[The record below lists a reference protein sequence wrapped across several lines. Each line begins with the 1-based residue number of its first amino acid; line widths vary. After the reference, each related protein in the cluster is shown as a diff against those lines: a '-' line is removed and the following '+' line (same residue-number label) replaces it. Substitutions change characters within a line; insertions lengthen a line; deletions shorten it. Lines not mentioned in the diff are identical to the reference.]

1 MINLYKQK
9 LTNLQ
14 QDILRLMFIRVGDE
28 LNARQIANRLEVSQ
42 PAVSKALPFIE
53 ELNLIKL
60 NKDKETKRFSI
71 TLNRENHKVI
81 QLKRVDNLKLLY
93 ESGFVDYIEK
103 EFAGATIILFG
114 SYSKGEDT
122 EKSDLDLAIIGRK
135 EKHINTENYEKIFD
149 RKIYINFYNSLKE
162 IHKNLRENILNGIV
176 LKGGVEL

>member
-1 MINLYKQK
+1 
-9 LTNLQ
+9 
-14 QDILRLMFIRVGDE
+14 MFIRVGDE